1 MVENKKVMAKNILY
15 YMNKNDVTAADI
27 CKACGFKQ
35 NTFSDWVNGKIYPRI
50 DKIEKMAAYFHIS
63 KSNLV
68 EEWLPED
75 TDRAKDIRSA
85 YLTNTFKLSEDEKQL
100 IEAFRMLGKQTQET
114 FLTSIIANAKKGQ
127 DSELSKVA
135 NDK

>member
-15 YMNKNDVTAADI
+15 YMSKNDVTAADI

-68 EEWLPED
+68 EEWQPED
-75 TDRAKDIRSA
+75 TDRAKSIREFYKHNPLSDEEWEIIKMYRKVDDSTRKAA
-85 YLTNTFKLSEDEKQL
+85 YNVLK
-100 IEAFRMLGKQTQET
+100 GG
-114 FLTSIIANAKKGQ
+114 NA
-127 DSELSKVA
+127 DSNSSGVG
-135 NDK
+135 